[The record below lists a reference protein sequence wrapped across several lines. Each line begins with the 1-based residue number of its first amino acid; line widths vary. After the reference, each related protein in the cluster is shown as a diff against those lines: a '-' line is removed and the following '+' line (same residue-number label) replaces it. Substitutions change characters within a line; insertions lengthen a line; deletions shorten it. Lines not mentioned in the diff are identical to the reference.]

1 MYSLNEIDV
10 TLKRAARGAGMPWG
24 MAEEAGKCARWLEGN
39 GLPGAELLLGLLTR
53 TDGNDCRTNSPTDTN
68 ADSWTAQS
76 GALCPLMAGV
86 AVADRA
92 NMFTTESSLSLGAM
106 LSPLAFVPFAASAA
120 KSAGAII
127 EVSWNDATV
136 TVSADSVSIKAEDA
150 ALIVQETDA
159 VQCRTVASDVANDPA
174 RGRIDIAASV
184 WKALGDLGHR
194 TFAPDTEASRL
205 AGAGAGLSDND

>member
-39 GLPGAELLLGLLTR
+39 GLHGAELLLGLLTR
-53 TDGNDCRTNSPTDTN
+53 TDGNDCRTNSPTDTH
-68 ADSWTAQS
+68 ADVWTAPS

-92 NMFTTESSLSLGAM
+92 DMFTTESSLSLGAM

-120 KSAGAII
+120 KSAGATI
-127 EVSWNDATV
+127 EVSWSGATV
-136 TVSADSVSIKAEDA
+136 TVSADRVSIQAEDA
-150 ALIVQETDA
+150 ALTVQETDA
-159 VQCRTVASDVANDPA
+159 VQCRTVASDVANDLA
-174 RGRIDIAASV
+174 RGRIDIAAGV